1 MQPPG
6 GTIARLILLTL
17 GLAVAPLPA
26 PAADKER
33 GTFTLQF
40 ENDLF
45 YGADRHYTNGLRGS
59 WVSPPH
65 RDTVNPVPWVRGLLE
80 WLSLKRNNRTRLGL
94 ALAQEMYTP
103 ADRRRTDLILDDRP
117 YAGWLYGAMS
127 LHTVSGI
134 NAFGF
139 AEMLDSIE
147 LNMGIVG
154 PHAYG
159 QQAQDLVHD
168 IRVIDRFDGW
178 RNQLKDEPGLLL
190 MYERKWRGKPRST
203 WPANLEFDMVPHM
216 GASIGNVLSHV
227 NLGGAFRYG
236 YHLPWD
242 FGPPSLIK
250 GMRTLDARRRR
261 EGWSW
266 YGFAGAEGRY
276 VAHNIFL
283 DGNTWRRSHSVDREP
298 LVADLSL
305 GLAFERGPFKIAYTG
320 VLRTREFAGQ
330 PDNTR
335 FGSISLS
342 WQWN

>member
-283 DGNTWRRSHSVDREP
+283 VGNTWRRSHSVDREP

>member
-335 FGSISLS
+335 FGSIRLS